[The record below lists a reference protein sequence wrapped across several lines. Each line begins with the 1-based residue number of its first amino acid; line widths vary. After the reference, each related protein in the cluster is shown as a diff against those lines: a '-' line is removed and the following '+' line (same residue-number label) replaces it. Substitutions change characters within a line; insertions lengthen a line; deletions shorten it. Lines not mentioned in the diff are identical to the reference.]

1 MINRRYLYLL
11 GIISCF
17 IGEVFK
23 IRVFGL
29 FELYPLRVILILAIP
44 FLIFSPFKGRKKIWQ
59 FATTLFFIMLIYG
72 ITSLIWSP
80 DPGLG
85 LRQIHLTFVG
95 IMIFFIVTRYAI
107 DSTFLKKIMIV
118 WSIMSILS
126 CLLGFYEMFNG
137 EYLFSHVTD
146 GGAVDIESTRILN
159 IGWLTPRVFL
169 PGPNEYAF
177 FNSISALLLIGWAF
191 QTQGIYKVLAIIATI
206 LSIVLIINSFSRA
219 AISGF
224 LIGVIFFIF
233 ILTIKSNILFKL
245 LIFIIISCI
254 SLYIIYN
261 ANKIID
267 NNLALTALANKIE
280 SDPNEV
286 RSKFYATAIFQGTIG
301 TLGFGRGLG
310 ASTAIIEGSSYHLYL
325 LEILAEFG
333 LWILLAYLTL
343 IFKICIQL
351 WRSIQKG
358 NNVFWS
364 SGILASCI
372 AFPLLCT
379 GPASLTYVYPFWLW
393 LAFIIVYTDI
403 NAGVKTVIDI

>member
-1 MINRRYLYLL
+1 LINRRYLYLF

-23 IRVFGL
+23 IRVLGL
-29 FELYPLRVILILAIP
+29 FELFPLRVILILVIP
-44 FLIFSPFKGRKKIWQ
+44 YLILSPFKGRKKIWQ

-80 DPGLG
+80 DSALG

-95 IMIFFIVTRYAI
+95 IIIFFLVSRYAI
-107 DSTFLKKIMIV
+107 DSSFLKKIMIV

-126 CLLGFYEMFNG
+126 CLLGFYEMVNG

-177 FNSISALLLIGWAF
+177 FNSISALLLMGWAF
-191 QTQGIYKVLAIIATI
+191 QTQGIYKILAIIATI

-224 LIGVIFFIF
+224 LVGVIFFIF

-245 LIFIIISCI
+245 LIFITISCI
-254 SLYIIYN
+254 SVYIIYN
-261 ANKIID
+261 VNKIID
-267 NNLALTALANKIE
+267 NNLALTALTNKIE
-280 SDPNEV
+280 NDPNEI
-286 RSKFYATAIFQGTIG
+286 RNKFYSTAVFEGTVG
-301 TLGFGRGLG
+301 SLGFGRGLG
-310 ASTAIIEGSSYHLYL
+310 ASTLIIDGSSYHLYL

-333 LWILLAYLTL
+333 LWILLGYLIL
-343 IFKICIQL
+343 LSKICFQL

-358 NNVFWS
+358 RNIFWS
-364 SGILASCI
+364 GGILASCI

-379 GPASLTYVYPFWLW
+379 GPASLTYVYPYWLW
-393 LAFIIVYTDI
+393 FAFIIVYSDLDS
-403 NAGVKTVIDI
+403 GVKNVCVN

>member
-1 MINRRYLYLL
+1 LINRRYLYLL

-29 FELYPLRVILILAIP
+29 FELYPLRVVLILAIP
-44 FLIFSPFKGRKKIWQ
+44 FLIFSPFKGRNKIWQ
-59 FATTLFFIMLIYG
+59 FATILFFIMLIYG

-95 IMIFFIVTRYAI
+95 IMIFFIVSRYAV
-107 DSTFLKKIMIV
+107 DSSFLKKIMIV

-261 ANKIID
+261 TNKIID
-267 NNLALTALANKIE
+267 NNLALSALTNKIE
-280 SDPNEV
+280 NDPNEV

-310 ASTAIIEGSSYHLYL
+310 ASTAIIDGSSYHLYL

-333 LWILLAYLTL
+333 FWILLAYLTL

-379 GPASLTYVYPFWLW
+379 GPASLTYVYPYWLW

-403 NAGVKTVIDI
+403 NSGVKTVSDT

>member
-1 MINRRYLYLL
+1 LINRRYLYLL

>member
-44 FLIFSPFKGRKKIWQ
+44 FLIFSPFNGRNKIWQ
-59 FATTLFFIMLIYG
+59 FATILFFIMLIYG
-72 ITSLIWSP
+72 IISLIWSP

-95 IMIFFIVTRYAI
+95 ILIFFIVSRYAI
-107 DSTFLKKIMIV
+107 DSSFLKKIMIV

-126 CLLGFYEMFNG
+126 CLLGFYEMFMG

-254 SLYIIYN
+254 SLYIMYN

-343 IFKICIQL
+343 IFKISIQL

-379 GPASLTYVYPFWLW
+379 GPASLTYVYPYWLW

-403 NAGVKTVIDI
+403 NAGVKTVSGT

>member
-29 FELYPLRVILILAIP
+29 FELYPLRVVLILAIP
-44 FLIFSPFKGRKKIWQ
+44 FLIFSPFKGRNKIWQ
-59 FATTLFFIMLIYG
+59 FATILFFIMLIYG

-95 IMIFFIVTRYAI
+95 IMIFFIVSRYAV
-107 DSTFLKKIMIV
+107 DSSFLKKIMIV

-261 ANKIID
+261 TNKIID
-267 NNLALTALANKIE
+267 NNLALSALTNKIE
-280 SDPNEV
+280 NDPNEV

-310 ASTAIIEGSSYHLYL
+310 ASTAIIDGSSYHLYL

-333 LWILLAYLTL
+333 FWILLAYLTL

-379 GPASLTYVYPFWLW
+379 GPASLTYVYPYWLW

-403 NAGVKTVIDI
+403 NSGVKTVSDT

>member
-44 FLIFSPFKGRKKIWQ
+44 FLIFSPFKGRNKIWQ
-59 FATTLFFIMLIYG
+59 FATILFFILLIYG

-80 DPGLG
+80 DPALG

-95 IMIFFIVTRYAI
+95 IMIFFIVSRYAI
-107 DSTFLKKIMIV
+107 DSSFLKKIMIV

-146 GGAVDIESTRILN
+146 GGAIDIESTRILN

-206 LSIVLIINSFSRA
+206 FSVVLIINSFSRA

-245 LIFIIISCI
+245 LIFIIISCS

-333 LWILLAYLTL
+333 LWILLAYLIL

-379 GPASLTYVYPFWLW
+379 GPASLTYVYPYWLW

-403 NAGVKTVIDI
+403 NAGVKTVSDT